1 MIASGS
7 LEVAIITARTRQLA
21 TDLFIWVLY
30 RASVVIVTVASSVL
44 VFAALMLDAGARGP
58 VVGFTAG
65 VASMAILTVAS
76 WCASEWMVRNKDF
89 VALSRF
95 RVMQSGYVAAVK
107 VAAGLAAA
115 PINGL
120 VFGEVLGRFASLP
133 RFLLSVWDEHGLKS
147 LGESLRRSRRASLR
161 YTNFPRIHL
170 PDQLLNILGGVI
182 QVPIIGLFF
191 GKKELGLVAL
201 VLSALYMPITVLST
215 AIKDAFRHRATT
227 QYRETGGCR
236 PAYVGVVIPVALV
249 SLPAFLVLYLLAG
262 DIFGFVFGAEWR
274 QAGVYAAILVPMF
287 YMNFV
292 AMSANGVFVI
302 TGNLKAS
309 LVWQVVGFILP
320 ATGMLFGAVHVGTV
334 EAALVGLCAAKSIS
348 FALHMALSYG
358 LAKGRS

>member
-1 MIASGS
+1 
-7 LEVAIITARTRQLA
+7 
-21 TDLFIWVLY
+21 
-30 RASVVIVTVASSVL
+30 
-44 VFAALMLDAGARGP
+44 
-58 VVGFTAG
+58 
-65 VASMAILTVAS
+65 
-76 WCASEWMVRNKDF
+76 
-89 VALSRF
+89 
-95 RVMQSGYVAAVK
+95 
-107 VAAGLAAA
+107 
-115 PINGL
+115 
-120 VFGEVLGRFASLP
+120 
-133 RFLLSVWDEHGLKS
+133 
-147 LGESLRRSRRASLR
+147 
-161 YTNFPRIHL
+161 
-170 PDQLLNILGGVI
+170 
-182 QVPIIGLFF
+182 
-191 GKKELGLVAL
+191 
-201 VLSALYMPITVLST
+201 
-215 AIKDAFRHRATT
+215 
-227 QYRETGGCR
+227 
-236 PAYVGVVIPVALV
+236 VALV